1 MNEVARRDPRR
12 AIVRMIPE
20 KGFSFPEK
28 LSKFGASG
36 PNFDGCGVRR
46 TASPDEGR
54 TAGGSKPPPYG
65 CSGIL

>member
-36 PNFDGCGVRR
+36 PNFD
-46 TASPDEGR
+46 
-54 TAGGSKPPPYG
+54 
-65 CSGIL
+65 